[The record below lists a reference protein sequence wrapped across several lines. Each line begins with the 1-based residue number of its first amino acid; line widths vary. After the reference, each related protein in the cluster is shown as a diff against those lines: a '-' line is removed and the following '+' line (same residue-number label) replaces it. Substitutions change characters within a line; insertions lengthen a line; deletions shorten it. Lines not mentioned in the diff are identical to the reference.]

1 MKGARRWCWAGVGRA
16 ARRIRG
22 AARAHP
28 CRPSGTTAR
37 GMTEPA
43 ADGTA
48 ESTDRAARSTA
59 PGVAVLRPHPRV
71 SLLLHRRS
79 AAAAVTLFVLLAAVM
94 LAAACLGQTY
104 VSPVEVWRTLRT
116 GAGPYDLVVGE
127 LRVPRIVLGALV
139 GAALG
144 VSGALVQTV
153 TRNPLASPDV
163 IGVGH
168 GAAAATVLALAT
180 GTVGSPG
187 AMPAVSVA
195 GGLAAAALVYVL
207 AWRRGMQPS
216 RFVLTGVGIG
226 VALSAVVQ
234 LYLTDSELEA
244 AEQVKLWLT
253 GSLNGRGWEQAGP
266 LATVM
271 LLCLPALV
279 WASRAVRPLG
289 LDPDTAA
296 ALGVRVDRAR
306 LGLTVL
312 GVVLAATATGAAG
325 PIGFVALTA
334 PQLARR
340 ITRTPQ
346 LPLLCSGLTGAFV
359 LVAADLAARTLLPPL
374 EIPVGALTSLVGG
387 PYLLWLLG
395 RRTATR

>member
-1 MKGARRWCWAGVGRA
+1 M
-16 ARRIRG
+16 
-22 AARAHP
+22 
-28 CRPSGTTAR
+28 RPTPTT
-37 GMTEPA
+37 
-43 ADGTA
+43 
-48 ESTDRAARSTA
+48 
-59 PGVAVLRPHPRV
+59 

-79 AAAAVTLFVLLAAVM
+79 AAVALVLLGLLAAVM

-104 VSPVEVWRTLRT
+104 VSPAEVWHTLRT
-116 GAGPYDLVVGE
+116 GDGPHALVVAE

-144 VSGALVQTV
+144 LAGALVQTV

-180 GTVGSPG
+180 GATPSPG
-187 AMPAVSVA
+187 AMPVVPVA

-207 AWRRGMQPS
+207 AWRHGLQPS

-244 AEQVKLWLT
+244 AEQIKLWLT
-253 GSLNGRGWEQAGP
+253 GSLNGRGYEQAGP
-266 LATVM
+266 LAAV
-271 LLCLPALV
+271 LLLSLPALG
-279 WASRAVRPLG
+279 WASRVSPPLG
-289 LDPDTAA
+289 LDPDTAS
-296 ALGVRVDRAR
+296 ALGVRVDRVR

-340 ITRTPQ
+340 LTRTPQ
-346 LPLLCSGLTGAFV
+346 LPLLNAALTGAVV

-374 EIPVGALTSLVGG
+374 EIPVGALTALVGG

-395 RRTATR
+395 RRTRTAR

>member
-1 MKGARRWCWAGVGRA
+1 MA
-16 ARRIRG
+16 
-22 AARAHP
+22 
-28 CRPSGTTAR
+28 
-37 GMTEPA
+37 
-43 ADGTA
+43 
-48 ESTDRAARSTA
+48 
-59 PGVAVLRPHPRV
+59 
-71 SLLLHRRS
+71 LLLL
-79 AAAAVTLFVLLAAVM
+79 ALLLAVMAVSV
-94 LAAACLGQTY
+94 CVGQTW
-104 VSPVEVWRTLRT
+104 VSPAEVWRTLRT
-116 GAGPYDLVVGE
+116 GAGPYDLVVNE

-139 GAALG
+139 GGALG
-144 VSGALVQTV
+144 PAGALVQTV
-153 TRNPLASPDV
+153 TRNPLAGPDV

-180 GTVGSPG
+180 GMVASPS
-187 AMPAVSVA
+187 AMPVVSVA
-195 GGLAAAALVYVL
+195 GGVGAAALVYVL
-207 AWRRGMQPS
+207 AWRQGMQAG

-266 LATVM
+266 LGVVL

-279 WASRAVRPLG
+279 WAGRAARPLG
-289 LDPDTAA
+289 LDADTAA
-296 ALGVRVDRAR
+296 ALGVRVGRVR
-306 LGLTVL
+306 LGLTAL
-312 GVVLAATATGAAG
+312 GVVLASTATGAAG

-340 ITRTPQ
+340 LTRTPQ
-346 LPLLCSGLTGAFV
+346 LPLLSSALTGAVV
-359 LVAADLAARTLLPPL
+359 LVTADLTARTLLPPL

-395 RRTATR
+395 RRATGR

>member
-1 MKGARRWCWAGVGRA
+1 MPAAEAAEPAGDGDRSNL
-16 ARRIRG
+16 RG
-22 AARAHP
+22 AGNCATSPH
-28 CRPSGTTAR
+28 S
-37 GMTEPA
+37 A
-43 ADGTA
+43 AL
-48 ESTDRAARSTA
+48 
-59 PGVAVLRPHPRV
+59 VLRPSAGT
-71 SLLLHRRS
+71 SLVLHRRS
-79 AAAAVTLFVLLAAVM
+79 ALVATALLLLLAATM
-94 LAAACLGQTY
+94 AASASLGQTY
-104 VSPVEVWRTLRT
+104 VDPATVWHTLRT
-116 GAGPYDLVVGE
+116 GGGPYDLVVGE

-144 VSGALVQTV
+144 LSGALVQTV

-180 GTVGSPG
+180 GAAASPG

-195 GGLAAAALVYVL
+195 GGLTAAALVYVL
-207 AWRRGMQPS
+207 AWRHGMQPS

-226 VALSAVVQ
+226 VALSAIVQ

-266 LATVM
+266 LAVVL

-279 WASRAVRPLG
+279 WASRAMRPLG
-289 LDPDTAA
+289 LDPETAA
-296 ALGVRVDRAR
+296 ALGVRVDRTR

-340 ITRTPQ
+340 VTRTPQ
-346 LPLLCSGLTGAFV
+346 LPLLCSALTGSVV
-359 LVAADLAARTLLPPL
+359 LVAADLVARTLLPPL

-395 RRTATR
+395 RRTAVR

>member
-1 MKGARRWCWAGVGRA
+1 MSSATGV
-16 ARRIRG
+16 
-22 AARAHP
+22 
-28 CRPSGTTAR
+28 S
-37 GMTEPA
+37 
-43 ADGTA
+43 
-48 ESTDRAARSTA
+48 
-59 PGVAVLRPHPRV
+59 VLRPHPAV

-79 AAAAVTLFVLLAAVM
+79 AVVAVTLVLALGVAM
-94 LAAACLGQTY
+94 TAAACFGQTY
-104 VSPVEVWRTLRT
+104 ISPAEVWHTLRT
-116 GAGPYDLVVGE
+116 GSGQYDLVVNE

-139 GAALG
+139 GVALG
-144 VSGALVQTV
+144 LAGALVQTV

-168 GAAAATVLALAT
+168 GAAAATVLALSA
-180 GTVGSPG
+180 GMVNSPG
-187 AMPAVSVA
+187 AMPVVSVG

-207 AWRRGMQPS
+207 AWQHGMQPS

-234 LYLTDSELEA
+234 LYLADSELQA

-266 LATVM
+266 LAVV
-271 LLCLPALV
+271 LVLSLPALV

-289 LDPDTAA
+289 LDADTAA
-296 ALGVRVDRAR
+296 SLGVRVDRTR
-306 LGLTVL
+306 LALTVL

-340 ITRTPQ
+340 LTRTPQ
-346 LPLLCSGLTGAFV
+346 LPLVCSALTGAV
-359 LVAADLAARTLLPPL
+359 ILVAADLAARTVLPPL
-374 EIPVGALTSLVGG
+374 EVPVGALTSLVGG

-395 RRTATR
+395 RNRVGG

>member
-1 MKGARRWCWAGVGRA
+1 MPAGV
-16 ARRIRG
+16 
-22 AARAHP
+22 
-28 CRPSGTTAR
+28 
-37 GMTEPA
+37 
-43 ADGTA
+43 
-48 ESTDRAARSTA
+48 
-59 PGVAVLRPHPRV
+59 VLLRPRRPRV

-79 AAAAVTLFVLLAAVM
+79 AAVAAVLLVLLAAVM
-94 LAAACLGQTY
+94 LTAACAGQTY
-104 VSPVEVWRTLRT
+104 LAPAEVWRTLRT
-116 GAGPYDLVVGE
+116 GSGPHDLVVNE
-127 LRVPRIVLGALV
+127 LRVPRIALGALV

-144 VSGALVQTV
+144 LAGALVQTV

-180 GTVGSPG
+180 GVVSSPG
-187 AMPAVSVA
+187 AMPVVSVL
-195 GGLAAAALVYVL
+195 GGLLAAALVYVL
-207 AWRRGMQPS
+207 AWRHGMQPS

-244 AEQVKLWLT
+244 AEQLKLWLT
-253 GSLNGRGWEQAGP
+253 GSLNGRGWAQAGP
-266 LATVM
+266 LAVV
-271 LLCLPALV
+271 LVLSLPGLV
-279 WASRAVRPLG
+279 WASRALRPLG

-296 ALGVRVDRAR
+296 GLGVRVDRAR
-306 LGLTVL
+306 LALTVL
-312 GVVLAATATGAAG
+312 GVVLAAAATGAAG

-340 ITRTPQ
+340 LTRTPQ
-346 LPLLCSGLTGAFV
+346 LPLLNAALTGAIV

-374 EIPVGALTSLVGG
+374 EIPVGALTALVGG

-395 RRTATR
+395 RRTATH

>member
-1 MKGARRWCWAGVGRA
+1 PVG
-16 ARRIRG
+16 G
-22 AARAHP
+22 GP
-28 CRPSGTTAR
+28 VGGGPTSGHAL
-37 GMTEPA
+37 
-43 ADGTA
+43 
-48 ESTDRAARSTA
+48 
-59 PGVAVLRPHPRV
+59 LRPHPRV

-79 AAAAVTLFVLLAAVM
+79 AAVALVLLLVLVTVM
-94 LAAACLGQTY
+94 LTAACVGQTY
-104 VSPVEVWRTLRT
+104 ISPPELWRTLRT
-116 GAGPYDLVVGE
+116 GSGPHDLVVNE
-127 LRVPRIVLGALV
+127 LRVPRIALGALV

-144 VSGALVQTV
+144 LAGALVQTV

-180 GTVGSPG
+180 GVVSSPG
-187 AMPAVSVA
+187 AVPVVSVL
-195 GGLAAAALVYVL
+195 GGLGAAGLVYVL

-253 GSLNGRGWEQAGP
+253 GSLNGRGWAQAGP
-266 LATVM
+266 LAAVL
-271 LLCLPALV
+271 LLCLPGLV
-279 WASRAVRPLG
+279 WASRALRPLG

-296 ALGVRVDRAR
+296 GLGVRVDRAR

-340 ITRTPQ
+340 LTRTPQ
-346 LPLLCSGLTGAFV
+346 LPLLNAALTGATV
-359 LVAADLAARTLLPPL
+359 LTAADLAARILLPPL
-374 EIPVGALTSLVGG
+374 EIPVGALTALVGG

>member
-1 MKGARRWCWAGVGRA
+1 VTSLPVRENPDVISLPRGV
-16 ARRIRG
+16 
-22 AARAHP
+22 
-28 CRPSGTTAR
+28 T
-37 GMTEPA
+37 
-43 ADGTA
+43 
-48 ESTDRAARSTA
+48 
-59 PGVAVLRPHPRV
+59 VLRPRRHL

-79 AAAAVTLFVLLAAVM
+79 AAVAVGLLGLLALVM
-94 LAAACLGQTY
+94 GVSACVGQTFI
-104 VSPVEVWRTLRT
+104 SPGDAWATVRSGG
-116 GAGPYDLVVGE
+116 GAYALVVNE
-127 LRVPRIVLGALV
+127 LRVPRIALGALV

-144 VSGALVQTV
+144 LAGALVQSV

-180 GTVGSPG
+180 GVVASPG

-207 AWRRGMQPS
+207 AWRRGMQAS

-234 LYLTDSELEA
+234 LYLTDRELEA

-266 LATVM
+266 LGVVL

-279 WASRAVRPLG
+279 WASRALRPLG
-289 LDPDTAA
+289 LDADTAA
-296 ALGVRVDRAR
+296 ALGVRVQRTQ

-340 ITRTPQ
+340 LTRTPQ
-346 LPLLCSGLTGAFV
+346 LPLLGSALTGAVV
-359 LVAADLAARTLLPPL
+359 LVGADLVARTLLPPL

-395 RRTATR
+395 RGGERR

>member
-1 MKGARRWCWAGVGRA
+1 MTGAPV
-16 ARRIRG
+16 
-22 AARAHP
+22 
-28 CRPSGTTAR
+28 RPSVAR
-37 GMTEPA
+37 
-43 ADGTA
+43 DG
-48 ESTDRAARSTA
+48 SLPR
-59 PGVAVLRPHPRV
+59 GVTVLRLRPRL

-79 AAAAVTLFVLLAAVM
+79 AAVTAGLLALLALVM
-94 LAAACLGQTY
+94 GVSACAGQTY
-104 VSPVEVWRTLRT
+104 VPPGEVWATVRHGG
-116 GAGPYDLVVGE
+116 GAYDLVVNE

-144 VSGALVQTV
+144 LAGALVQSV

-180 GTVGSPG
+180 GVAASPG

-195 GGLAAAALVYVL
+195 GGLAAATLVYVL
-207 AWRRGMQPS
+207 AWRRGMQAS

-266 LATVM
+266 LGVVL

-279 WASRAVRPLG
+279 WASRALRPLG
-289 LDPDTAA
+289 LDADTAA
-296 ALGVRVDRAR
+296 ALGVRVQRTQ

-340 ITRTPQ
+340 LTRTPQ
-346 LPLLCSGLTGAFV
+346 LPLLGSALTGAVV
-359 LVAADLAARTLLPPL
+359 LVGADLVSRTLLPPL
-374 EIPVGALTSLVGG
+374 EIPVGALTALVGG
-387 PYLLWLLG
+387 PYLLWLLAAPG
-395 RRTATR
+395 NRRLDHA

>member
-1 MKGARRWCWAGVGRA
+1 MSTTGV
-16 ARRIRG
+16 
-22 AARAHP
+22 
-28 CRPSGTTAR
+28 T
-37 GMTEPA
+37 
-43 ADGTA
+43 
-48 ESTDRAARSTA
+48 
-59 PGVAVLRPHPRV
+59 VLRPRPTI

-79 AAAAVTLFVLLAAVM
+79 AVVAVTLVLLLAVATV
-94 LAAACLGQTY
+94 AAACLGQTY
-104 VSPVEVWRTLRT
+104 IPPAEVWHTLRT
-116 GAGPYDLVVGE
+116 GSGPYDLVVNE

-139 GAALG
+139 GVALG
-144 VSGALVQTV
+144 LAGALVQTV

-168 GAAAATVLALAT
+168 GAAAATVLALST
-180 GTVGSPG
+180 GLVASPG
-187 AMPAVSVA
+187 AMPVVSVV

-207 AWRRGMQPS
+207 AWRHGMQPS

-234 LYLTDSELEA
+234 LYLADSELEA

-266 LATVM
+266 LAVV
-271 LLCLPALV
+271 LLVCLPALV

-289 LDPDTAA
+289 LDADTAA
-296 ALGVRVDRAR
+296 ALGVRVDRTR
-306 LGLTVL
+306 LALTVL

-340 ITRTPQ
+340 LTRTPQ
-346 LPLLCSGLTGAFV
+346 LPLLCSALTGAV
-359 LVAADLAARTLLPPL
+359 ILVTADLAARTVLPPL
-374 EIPVGALTSLVGG
+374 EVPVGALTSLVGG

-395 RRTATR
+395 RNRVGG

>member
-1 MKGARRWCWAGVGRA
+1 MHA
-16 ARRIRG
+16 AKPLPTG
-22 AARAHP
+22 GHW
-28 CRPSGTTAR
+28 
-37 GMTEPA
+37 
-43 ADGTA
+43 
-48 ESTDRAARSTA
+48 
-59 PGVAVLRPHPRV
+59 VLRLSRPRL

-79 AAAAVTLFVLLAAVM
+79 AGTALALGVLLLLVM
-94 LAAACLGQTY
+94 GASASLGLTF
-104 VSPVEVWRTLRT
+104 VPPGEVWATLRGHDT
-116 GAGPYDLVVGE
+116 GHDLVVGQ

-144 VSGALVQTV
+144 AAGALIQSV

-180 GTVGSPG
+180 GLVASPG
-187 AMPAVSVA
+187 ALPVVSVA
-195 GGLAAAALVYVL
+195 GGLGAAALVYVL
-207 AWRRGMQPS
+207 AWRGGMQPS

-244 AEQVKLWLT
+244 AEQLKLWLT

-266 LATVM
+266 LALV
-271 LLCLPALV
+271 LAAAVPALL
-279 WASRAVRPLG
+279 WAGRAVRPLG
-289 LDPDTAA
+289 LDPETAG

-340 ITRTPQ
+340 LTRTPH
-346 LPLLCSGLTGAFV
+346 LPLLCSALTGAVV

-374 EIPVGALTSLVGG
+374 ELPVGALTSLVGG

-395 RRTATR
+395 RRGGRGTRGTQGS

>member
-1 MKGARRWCWAGVGRA
+1 MASRTTYPHSAGLSVLRHRRLSLLVHRRAAVVVTVLLLLLAGV
-16 ARRIRG
+16 
-22 AARAHP
+22 
-28 CRPSGTTAR
+28 
-37 GMTEPA
+37 M
-43 ADGTA
+43 
-48 ESTDRAARSTA
+48 
-59 PGVAVLRPHPRV
+59 
-71 SLLLHRRS
+71 
-79 AAAAVTLFVLLAAVM
+79 LLAACV
-94 LAAACLGQTY
+94 GQTY
-104 VSPVEVWRTLRT
+104 VPPGEVWRVLR
-116 GAGPYDLVVGE
+116 GHGGPYDLVVGE

-144 VSGALVQTV
+144 LSGALVQTV

-180 GTVGSPG
+180 GTVASPG
-187 AMPAVSVA
+187 ALPAVAVT

-207 AWRRGMQPS
+207 AWRHGMQPS

-234 LYLTDSELEA
+234 LYLTDSELAA

-266 LATVM
+266 LARV
-271 LLCLPALV
+271 LLLSLPALV
-279 WASRAVRPLG
+279 WAGRALRPLG
-289 LDPDTAA
+289 LDADTAA
-296 ALGVRVDRAR
+296 ALGVRVQRTQ

-312 GVVLAATATGAAG
+312 GVVLAAVATGAAG
-325 PIGFVALTA
+325 PIGFVALTG

-340 ITRTPQ
+340 LTRTPQ
-346 LPLLCSGLTGAFV
+346 LPLAASALTGALIV
-359 LVAADLAARTLLPPL
+359 VGADLVARTLVPPL

-395 RRTATR
+395 RSGRR

>member
-1 MKGARRWCWAGVGRA
+1 
-16 ARRIRG
+16 
-22 AARAHP
+22 
-28 CRPSGTTAR
+28 
-37 GMTEPA
+37 
-43 ADGTA
+43 
-48 ESTDRAARSTA
+48 
-59 PGVAVLRPHPRV
+59 VALA
-71 SLLLHRRS
+71 LLG
-79 AAAAVTLFVLLAAVM
+79 LLAAVM
-94 LAAACLGQTY
+94 LASACLGQTY
-104 VSPVEVWRTLRT
+104 LSPADVWHTLRT
-116 GAGPYDLVVGE
+116 GSGPHELVVTE

-144 VSGALVQTV
+144 LSGSLVQTV

-180 GTVGSPG
+180 GAVSSPG
-187 AMPAVSVA
+187 ALPLVSVT
-195 GGLAAAALVYVL
+195 GGLAAAALVYAL
-207 AWRRGMQPS
+207 AWRHGMQPS

-244 AEQVKLWLT
+244 AEQLKLWLT
-253 GSLNGRGWEQAGP
+253 GSLNGRGYEQAGP
-266 LATVM
+266 LSVV
-271 LLCLPALV
+271 LLLALPALV
-279 WASRAVRPLG
+279 WASRAMRPLG

-296 ALGVRVDRAR
+296 ALGVRVDRTR
-306 LGLTVL
+306 LALTAL

-340 ITRTPQ
+340 LTRTPQ
-346 LPLLCSGLTGAFV
+346 LPLLNAALTGAVV
-359 LVAADLAARTLLPPL
+359 LVAADLAARTLVPPL
-374 EIPVGALTSLVGG
+374 EIPVGALTALVGG

-395 RRTATR
+395 REAGNSRAG

>member
-1 MKGARRWCWAGVGRA
+1 M
-16 ARRIRG
+16 
-22 AARAHP
+22 
-28 CRPSGTTAR
+28 TT
-37 GMTEPA
+37 
-43 ADGTA
+43 
-48 ESTDRAARSTA
+48 TA
-59 PGVAVLRPHPRV
+59 PGRRRPAGLSVVRFRGL

-79 AAAAVTLFVLLAAVM
+79 AAVAAVLVLLLAGVM
-94 LAAACLGQTY
+94 LLSACAGQSY
-104 VSPVEVWRTLRT
+104 VPPGEVWRVLR
-116 GAGPYDLVVGE
+116 GHGGPYDLVVGE

-144 VSGALVQTV
+144 LSGALVQTV

-180 GTVGSPG
+180 GTVASPG
-187 AMPAVSVA
+187 ALPAVAVT
-195 GGLAAAALVYVL
+195 GGLVAAALVYVL
-207 AWRRGMQPS
+207 AWRHGMRPS

-234 LYLTDSELEA
+234 LYLTESELAA
-244 AEQVKLWLT
+244 AEQLKLWLT

-266 LATVM
+266 LGWV
-271 LLCLPALV
+271 LLLALPALV
-279 WASRAVRPLG
+279 WANRAMRPLG
-289 LDPDTAA
+289 LDADTAA
-296 ALGVRVDRAR
+296 ALGVRVHRAQ

-325 PIGFVALTA
+325 PIGFVALTG

-340 ITRTPQ
+340 LTRTPQ
-346 LPLLCSGLTGAFV
+346 LPLIASALTGAV
-359 LVAADLAARTLLPPL
+359 VVVAADLVARTLIPPL

-395 RRTATR
+395 RSGGR

>member
-1 MKGARRWCWAGVGRA
+1 VSTRSASL
-16 ARRIRG
+16 
-22 AARAHP
+22 
-28 CRPSGTTAR
+28 PSGHTVIR
-37 GMTEPA
+37 PRPA
-43 ADGTA
+43 
-48 ESTDRAARSTA
+48 
-59 PGVAVLRPHPRV
+59 V

-79 AAAAVTLFVLLAAVM
+79 AAVAVALLVLLAGVM
-94 LAAACLGQTY
+94 LASACLGQTY
-104 VSPVEVWRTLRT
+104 IPPGEVWRTLRT
-116 GAGPYDLVVGE
+116 GSGPYDLVVTE
-127 LRVPRIVLGALV
+127 LRVPRIALGALV

-144 VSGALVQTV
+144 LAGALVQSV

-180 GTVGSPG
+180 GAVASPG
-187 AMPAVSVA
+187 ALPVVSVA

-207 AWRRGMQPS
+207 AWRRGMQPN

-253 GSLNGRGWEQAGP
+253 GSLNGRGREQAGP
-266 LATVM
+266 LGVV
-271 LLCLPALV
+271 LLVSLPALV
-279 WASRAVRPLG
+279 WAGRILRPLG
-289 LDPDTAA
+289 LDADTAA

-346 LPLLCSGLTGAFV
+346 LPLLNTALTGAVV

-395 RRTATR
+395 RRRTATG

>member
-1 MKGARRWCWAGVGRA
+1 M
-16 ARRIRG
+16 
-22 AARAHP
+22 
-28 CRPSGTTAR
+28 TTAP
-37 GMTEPA
+37 T
-43 ADGTA
+43 T
-48 ESTDRAARSTA
+48 STGPTTSRTPYPHSAGLS
-59 PGVAVLRPHPRV
+59 VLRHRRL
-71 SLLLHRRS
+71 SLLLHRR
-79 AAAAVTLFVLLAAVM
+79 AAVVVTVLLLLLAGVMLLAACV
-94 LAAACLGQTY
+94 GQTY
-104 VSPVEVWRTLRT
+104 VPPGEVWRVLR
-116 GAGPYDLVVGE
+116 GHGGPYDLVVGE

-144 VSGALVQTV
+144 LSGALVQTV

-168 GAAAATVLALAT
+168 GAAAATVLALAAK
-180 GTVGSPG
+180 TVASPG
-187 AMPAVSVA
+187 ALPAVAVT

-207 AWRRGMQPS
+207 AWRHGMQPS

-234 LYLTDSELEA
+234 LYLTDSELAA

-266 LATVM
+266 LARV
-271 LLCLPALV
+271 LLLSLPALV
-279 WASRAVRPLG
+279 WASRALRPLG
-289 LDPDTAA
+289 LDADTAA
-296 ALGVRVDRAR
+296 ALGVRVQRTQ

-312 GVVLAATATGAAG
+312 GVVLAAVATGAAG
-325 PIGFVALTA
+325 PIGFVALTG

-340 ITRTPQ
+340 LARTPH
-346 LPLLCSGLTGAFV
+346 LPLAASALTGALIV
-359 LVAADLAARTLLPPL
+359 VGADLVARTLVPPL

-395 RRTATR
+395 RSGRR

>member
-1 MKGARRWCWAGVGRA
+1 MGALSPHRPAG
-16 ARRIRG
+16 
-22 AARAHP
+22 
-28 CRPSGTTAR
+28 TF
-37 GMTEPA
+37 
-43 ADGTA
+43 
-48 ESTDRAARSTA
+48 
-59 PGVAVLRPHPRV
+59 VLRPHPRF
-71 SLLLHRRS
+71 SFLLHRRS
-79 AAAAVTLFVLLAAVM
+79 ALVALALLALLATAM
-94 LAAACLGQTY
+94 LASACLGQSY
-104 VSPVEVWRTLRT
+104 ISPVGVWRTLRGDPT
-116 GAGPYDLVVGE
+116 PYGLVVNT

-139 GAALG
+139 GTALG
-144 VSGALVQTV
+144 VGGALVQTV

-180 GTVGSPG
+180 GAVAAPG
-187 AMPAVSVA
+187 AMPAVTVA
-195 GGLAAAALVYVL
+195 GGLAAAALVYAL
-207 AWRRGMQPS
+207 AWRHGMQPA

-234 LYLTDSELEA
+234 LYLTDSELDA

-266 LATVM
+266 LAVVLVLT
-271 LLCLPALV
+271 LPGLV
-279 WASRAVRPLG
+279 WAGRAARPLG

-296 ALGVRVDRAR
+296 GLGVNVGRTR

-340 ITRTPQ
+340 LTRTPQ
-346 LPLLCSGLTGAFV
+346 LPLVCSALTGALV
-359 LVAADLAARTLLPPL
+359 LVAADLVARTLVPPL

-387 PYLLWLLG
+387 PYLLRLLG
-395 RRTATR
+395 RRDRPN

>member
-1 MKGARRWCWAGVGRA
+1 M
-16 ARRIRG
+16 
-22 AARAHP
+22 
-28 CRPSGTTAR
+28 
-37 GMTEPA
+37 
-43 ADGTA
+43 
-48 ESTDRAARSTA
+48 
-59 PGVAVLRPHPRV
+59 RPHPRV
-71 SLLLHRRS
+71 SVLLHRRS
-79 AAAAVTLFVLLAAVM
+79 LGVAAALLVLLGAVM
-94 LAAACLGQTY
+94 LASACLGQTY
-104 VSPVEVWRTLRT
+104 VPPGEVYRTLR
-116 GAGPYDLVVGE
+116 GEPGPYDLIVDE
-127 LRVPRIVLGALV
+127 LRAPRIVLGALV

-144 VSGALVQTV
+144 LSGALVQTV

-180 GTVGSPG
+180 GAIASPG

-195 GGLAAAALVYVL
+195 GGLAAAALVYAL
-207 AWRRGMQPS
+207 AWRRGMQPN

-234 LYLTDSELEA
+234 LYIADSELEA

-253 GSLNGRGWEQAGP
+253 GSLNGRGWEQARP
-266 LATVM
+266 LSVV
-271 LLCLPALV
+271 LLLSVPALV
-279 WASRAVRPLG
+279 WAARAARPLG
-289 LDPDTAA
+289 LDADTAS
-296 ALGVRVDRAR
+296 ALGVRVDRVR

-340 ITRTPQ
+340 LTSTPQ
-346 LPLLCSGLTGAFV
+346 LPLVTSALTGAFI
-359 LVAADLAARTLLPPL
+359 LVAADLVARTLLPPL
-374 EIPVGALTSLVGG
+374 EIPVGALTALIGG

-395 RRTATR
+395 REPGSARRPS

>member
-1 MKGARRWCWAGVGRA
+1 MPEGVEVRGSQGPGGADL
-16 ARRIRG
+16 
-22 AARAHP
+22 
-28 CRPSGTTAR
+28 PSVH
-37 GMTEPA
+37 
-43 ADGTA
+43 
-48 ESTDRAARSTA
+48 SLL
-59 PGVAVLRPHPRV
+59 LRPTPRL

-79 AAAAVTLFVLLAAVM
+79 LRTAVALLVLLLALM
-94 LAAACLGQTY
+94 GLAACVGQTF
-104 VSPVEVWRTLRT
+104 VAPGEVWRTVRGQST
-116 GAGPYDLVVGE
+116 PYDLVVNE

-144 VSGALVQTV
+144 LAGALVQTV

-180 GTVGSPG
+180 GAVASPG
-187 AMPAVSVA
+187 AVPLVAVA
-195 GGLAAAALVYVL
+195 GGLAAAGLVYVL
-207 AWRRGMQPS
+207 AWRHGMQPS

-226 VALSAVVQ
+226 VALSAIVQ

-266 LATVM
+266 LAVV
-271 LLCLPALV
+271 LLLSLPALV
-279 WASRAVRPLG
+279 WAGRAARPLG
-289 LDPDTAA
+289 LDPETAA
-296 ALGVRVDRAR
+296 ALGVRVDRTR

-312 GVVLAATATGAAG
+312 GVVLAACATGAAG

-340 ITRTPQ
+340 LTRTPQ
-346 LPLLCSGLTGAFV
+346 LPLVSSALTGAVV
-359 LVAADLAARTLLPPL
+359 LVGADLAARTLVPPL
-374 EIPVGALTSLVGG
+374 EVPVGALTSLVGG

-395 RRTATR
+395 RGGRRQL

>member
-1 MKGARRWCWAGVGRA
+1 M
-16 ARRIRG
+16 
-22 AARAHP
+22 
-28 CRPSGTTAR
+28 
-37 GMTEPA
+37 
-43 ADGTA
+43 
-48 ESTDRAARSTA
+48 
-59 PGVAVLRPHPRV
+59 AV
-71 SLLLHRRS
+71 S
-79 AAAAVTLFVLLAAVM
+79 ACV
-94 LAAACLGQTY
+94 GQTW
-104 VSPVEVWRTLRT
+104 VSPAEVWHTLRT
-116 GAGPYDLVVGE
+116 GSGPDDLVVNE

-139 GAALG
+139 GGALG
-144 VSGALVQTV
+144 AAGALVQTV

-163 IGVGH
+163 VGVGH

-180 GTVGSPG
+180 GVAGSPS
-187 AMPAVSVA
+187 AMPLVSVA
-195 GGLAAAALVYVL
+195 GGVGAATLVYVL
-207 AWRRGMQPS
+207 AWRHGMQAG

-253 GSLNGRGWEQAGP
+253 GSLNGRGWAQAGP
-266 LATVM
+266 LGVVL

-279 WASRAVRPLG
+279 WAGRAARPLG
-289 LDPDTAA
+289 LDADTAA
-296 ALGVRVDRAR
+296 ALGVRVGRVR
-306 LGLTVL
+306 LGLTAL

-340 ITRTPQ
+340 LTRTPQ
-346 LPLLCSGLTGAFV
+346 LPLLCSALTGAVV
-359 LVAADLAARTLLPPL
+359 LVTADLTARTLLPPL

-395 RRTATR
+395 RRTVAR